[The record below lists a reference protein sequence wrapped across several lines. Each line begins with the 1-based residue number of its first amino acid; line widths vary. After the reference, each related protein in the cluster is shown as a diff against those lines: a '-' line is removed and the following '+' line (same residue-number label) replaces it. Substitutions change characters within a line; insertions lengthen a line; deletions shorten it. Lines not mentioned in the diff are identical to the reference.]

1 MLLWTS
7 KAVAANQSGSAIE
20 NMVFCVYVCVCMC
33 VGEDSLSGRRVI
45 HNLIFISHS
54 LVIS

>member
-20 NMVFCVYVCVCMC
+20 NMVFCVYVCVCVYVC
-33 VGEDSLSGRRVI
+33 GRGQ
-45 HNLIFISHS
+45 FEWKTSDT
-54 LVIS
+54 